1 MSYFNKDR
9 YLLLKQKLVALQAS
23 RLQGVLVSNKK
34 EIKQDDLVYSICR
47 DLENLMKDFT
57 VPHVLLDDVD
67 VHFDLSKLE
76 CMIKSYLVQASAGDV
91 GRVSSERLND
101 LIFEYPV
108 FNKLE
113 EELQSNVELKSK
125 FSRSREKAGEL
136 IIITSELVTA
146 IRRFTEDNKPLP
158 LHVVVILINFLE
170 LTDWFFAHM
179 NDQYRVVQVDV
190 KSD

>member
-57 VPHVLLDDVD
+57 VPHVLLEDVSI
-67 VHFDLSKLE
+67 HFDLTKLE
-76 CMIKSYLVQASAGDV
+76 REIRSYLVQTKKGEV
-91 GRVSSERLND
+91 GRVSAERLND

-108 FNKLE
+108 FDKLRE
-113 EELQSNVELKSK
+113 EFKQNCEFKMK
-125 FSRSREKAGEL
+125 FSESREHGSKL
-136 IIITSELVTA
+136 IGLTGELVTA
-146 IRRFTEDNKPLP
+146 IRRTAEDNKPLP
-158 LHVVVILINFLE
+158 LHVVVILANFLE
-170 LTDWFFAHM
+170 LIDWFFDYM
-179 NDQYRVVQVDV
+179 NDQYREGC
-190 KSD
+190 